1 VVAPGLEA
9 GDGLAQQ
16 LLGLDGPARLLGGL
30 GGLLQDRGP
39 LGMVAAEQR
48 QGPPIVD
55 VGPGD
60 VQGHGPVAGQD
71 QEAAGGAVQGG
82 GLLGGPRRPGQ
93 LQGRQVVVGE
103 QLGMVGDPVAG
114 DPLDPGGHRP
124 VLGDP
129 GRPRQLAVGHLP
141 GEGVPEGVL
150 ALAGDRGPAGRA
162 DERPAGQLPEGGLG
176 GGRVPPADGEHR
188 AHDRGVLQQGPALGG
203 EGVEPGRDQGLDG
216 VGEDRVG
223 GREPHRGAVALQ
235 QAAVVEH
242 AADLLGVE
250 RVAADAGQEG
260 GVGLV
265 LVDGPAEHGGDQA
278 GGVGVRQRV
287 QADHGRPVP
296 RVPSP
301 A

>member
-1 VVAPGLEA
+1 MASPTRRRALAVSPRYQSTLAWRGHRLPGAQVVAPGLEA

-30 GGLLQDRGP
+30 GGLLQDRGS

-114 DPLDPGGHRP
+114 HPLDPGGHRP

-129 GRPRQLAVGHLP
+129 GRPRQPAVGHLP

-176 GGRVPPADGEHR
+176 GGRVPPANGEQRPRPEHR

-203 EGVEPGRDQGLDG
+203 RVSSRAAIRVWMESGRT
-216 VGEDRVG
+216 VS
-223 GREPHRGAVALQ
+223 
-235 QAAVVEH
+235 AAVS
-242 AADLLGVE
+242 
-250 RVAADAGQEG
+250 RTVA
-260 GVGLV
+260 
-265 LVDGPAEHGGDQA
+265 PSRSSRPRSSSM
-278 GGVGVRQRV
+278 RQTCS
-287 QADHGRPVP
+287 A
-296 RVPSP
+296 
-301 A
+301 